1 MIVTMRSMTEAEQ
14 PRFCLARESFRRWCL
29 ALALEGLLLAAAL
42 LLVVLLTLRYSAP
55 PVVLAAPGA
64 GQDDDLSVALLS
76 ASAGPHRTARFLTAS
91 VPATL
96 PALASDA
103 APTAPA
109 SPPAATAIPKPTAI
123 VSDTAV
129 SPSRPLVNTGATQAV
144 AVPAASVPETGGATQ
159 AAGSGEG
166 GQGGVQ
172 AATPSSGA
180 AGINTAAAPGT
191 GSGIGSR
198 HARHPY
204 FGKLKAWLNAHKTYP
219 AALKKAKTQGT
230 VVLTFTISRSGE
242 LLSSRIVTGSG
253 EPGLDQAAL
262 DMLQRSSPMPPLPDE
277 LGLDTLT
284 LTIPVEYSLI
294 TR

>member
-1 MIVTMRSMTEAEQ
+1 MIVTMRSMTDAEQ
-14 PRFCLARESFRRWCL
+14 PRLCLARESFRRWCL

-42 LLVVLLTLRYSAP
+42 LLVGLLTLRYSAP

-64 GQDDDLSVALLS
+64 GQDDDLSVALMS
-76 ASAGPHRTARFLTAS
+76 ASAGPLRTARFLTAT
-91 VPATL
+91 VPAAV
-96 PALASDA
+96 PAPASHA
-103 APTAPA
+103 VPTAPA

-123 VSDTAV
+123 VPDTAV
-129 SPSRPLVNTGATQAV
+129 PSSQPRVNTGATQAV
-144 AVPAASVPETGGATQ
+144 AAPAASVPETGGATQ
-159 AAGSGEG
+159 AAGPGEG
-166 GQGGVQ
+166 GQGGVP

-180 AGINTAAAPGT
+180 AGINTAVAPGT

-198 HARHPY
+198 QARHPY

>member
-1 MIVTMRSMTEAEQ
+1 MIRQAERKNVFYGAEVTAGRPESWRTAIMLAVLLEALWLMLMAGQAAMQ
-14 PRFCLARESFRRWCL
+14 PS
-29 ALALEGLLLAAAL
+29 AAL
-42 LLVVLLTLRYSAP
+42 SMAE
-55 PVVLAAPGA
+55 A
-64 GQDDDLSVALLS
+64 GSGDDLSVALL
-76 ASAGPHRTARFLTAS
+76 ANAGDIGRTARF
-91 VPATL
+91 
-96 PALASDA
+96 
-103 APTAPA
+103 
-109 SPPAATAIPKPTAI
+109 
-123 VSDTAV
+123 
-129 SPSRPLVNTGATQAV
+129 
-144 AVPAASVPETGGATQ
+144 VPAAVSEPAVDAPAKPVAAPAPVAVTTQAFAPVATPVLTTVTPPTGENSVAAQPTAAPNAVAGAAAADVGGSGSIAAQGATPGLAGGSGQ
-159 AAGSGEG
+159 PAAGVVANSGS
-166 GQGGVQ
+166 Q
-172 AATPSSGA
+172 
-180 AGINTAAAPGT
+180 GT

-242 LLSSRIVTGSG
+242 LLSSRIVIGSG

-277 LGLDTLT
+277 LGLDKLT